1 MPDAVDTTA
10 ATSDA
15 PEMVRTA
22 PSDAGPCIRG
32 ETLPDLLYEATEA
45 YENPR
50 ALNQPTEDGWVP
62 MSLDR
67 FRRRAEETA
76 LGLLDL
82 GLDRG
87 DKVALLMESDVPF
100 CVVDMGCLIGG
111 LIDVPLYLSS
121 SEDQMQYVVEHAE
134 ADALVVSN
142 PKRLAQAAE
151 ILPDLPRID
160 TLILCEPGD
169 TEDERPELPDR
180 VELVTLD
187 AVQERGR
194 TSVDDQGAAIAKL
207 RAQID
212 ANDLATIIYT
222 SGTTGRPKG
231 VMLSHENISSNA
243 ITSVGQLDDFEA
255 GPEGE
260 VVISFLPLTHVFAR
274 MLQYA
279 FVYRGVSVYF
289 VHPDNLVDALPKVRP
304 TVFASVPR
312 VLEKVYAGIKKKVM
326 AMEGLQKSI
335 GEWGLEVAQE
345 YDMLQPG
352 SALYKTKHAVAD
364 RLVFRK
370 WRAALGG
377 RVKYIVVGGAALQPD
392 LANILAAAGI
402 TTLQGY
408 GLTETSPVITYTRPW
423 RNKPGTV
430 GEPLPGVEVKIADDG
445 EILTRG
451 PHVMQGYYKAPDKT
465 DAVIEDEGWF
475 HTGDIGEFDD
485 EGFLKITDR
494 KKSLFKL
501 STGKYVMPQPIEN
514 RMGSEPLVDNAVV
527 VGSDRKF
534 CAALIFPSEDQV
546 RAQAKEFG
554 LDAEQAFDDLLA
566 EPDIVDVFRSIVQSA
581 NEGMDH
587 WSTVKRFAL
596 IPDEL
601 TVESDLLTPTLK
613 IRRPKVHEAY
623 TDEIEALYYE
633 GDEPPDDRTER
644 GAMLVEV

>member
-1 MPDAVDTTA
+1 MTNPIH
-10 ATSDA
+10 
-15 PEMVRTA
+15 TA
-22 PSDAGPCIRG
+22 PPDAGPCVRG
-32 ETLPDLLYEATEA
+32 KTLPDLLYEANEA
-45 YENPR
+45 YDNPR
-50 ALNQPTEDGWVP
+50 ALNQPTDEGWVP
-62 MSLDR
+62 MALDQ
-67 FRRRAEETA
+67 FRQRAEETA
-76 LGLLDL
+76 LGLLEL

-87 DKVALLMESDVPF
+87 DRVALLMESDVHY

-121 SEDQMQYVVEHAE
+121 APDQMQYVAEHAE
-134 ADALVVSN
+134 AKVLAVSN

-151 ILPDLPRID
+151 LLPDLPRVETVVLCDPSEEEDQDD
-160 TLILCEPGD
+160 TPD
-169 TEDERPELPDR
+169 LPDR
-180 VELVTLD
+180 VELKTLED
-187 AVQERGR
+187 VQELGR
-194 TSVDDQGAAIAKL
+194 TAVADQEAAIDDL

-212 ANDLATIIYT
+212 ADDLATIIYT

-243 ITSVGQLDDFEA
+243 ITSVGELDDFET

-279 FVYRGVSVYF
+279 YMLRGVSVYF
-289 VHPDNLVDALPKVRP
+289 VHPDNLIEALPKVRP
-304 TVFASVPR
+304 SVFASVPR
-312 VLEKVYAGIKKKVM
+312 VLEKVYAGIKKKIL
-326 AMEGLQKSI
+326 AMSGLQKAI
-335 GEWGLEVAQE
+335 GDWALQVAQNYE
-345 YDMLQPG
+345 MDQPN
-352 SALYKTKHAVAD
+352 SSFYEVKHSIAD

-370 WRAALGG
+370 WRSALGG

-392 LANILAAAGI
+392 LANILAAADI

-408 GLTETSPVITYTRPW
+408 GLTETSPVIAYTRPQ

-430 GEPLPGVEVKIADDG
+430 GEPLPGVEVRIADDG

-465 DAVIEDEGWF
+465 TSVLEDEGWF
-475 HTGDIGEFDD
+475 HTGDIGEFDE

-494 KKSLFKL
+494 KKALFKL

-514 RMGSEPLVDNAVV
+514 QLGSDPLVDNAVV

-534 CAALIFPSEDQV
+534 CTALVFPTLDQV
-546 RAQAKEFG
+546 RAQADEFG
-554 LDAEQAFDDLLA
+554 LESEQDIEDLLS
-566 EPDIVDVFRSIVQSA
+566 EPDIVDTFRSVVEEA

-601 TVESDLLTPTLK
+601 TVDSDLLTPTLK
-613 IRRPKVHEAY
+613 IRRPQVQEAY
-623 TDEIEALYYE
+623 ADEINALYYE
-633 GDEPPDDRTER
+633 GERPVERTDR
-644 GAMLVEV
+644 GVVLVEV

>member
-1 MPDAVDTTA
+1 
-10 ATSDA
+10 
-15 PEMVRTA
+15 
-22 PSDAGPCIRG
+22 
-32 ETLPDLLYEATEA
+32 
-45 YENPR
+45 
-50 ALNQPTEDGWVP
+50 

-76 LGLLDL
+76 LGLGTLDL
-82 GLDRG
+82 ERG
-87 DKVALLMESDVPF
+87 DRVAFLMESDVHY

-111 LIDVPLYLSS
+111 FIDVPLYLSS
-121 SEDQMQYVVEHAE
+121 APDQMTYVAEHAE
-134 ADALVVSN
+134 AKVMVVSN
-142 PKRLAQAAE
+142 PKRLAQVADL
-151 ILPDLPRID
+151 LPDLPRIH
-160 TLILCEPGD
+160 TVILCDPEGD
-169 TEDERPELPDR
+169 AGAERPTLPED
-180 VELVTLD
+180 VELKTLE
-187 AVQERGR
+187 AVQTQGR
-194 TSVDDQGAAIAKL
+194 NSVDDQAEAIREL
-207 RAQID
+207 RSQID
-212 ANDLATIIYT
+212 ADDLATIIYT

-243 ITSVGQLDDFEA
+243 ITAVGELDDFET
-255 GPEGE
+255 GPDGE

-279 FVYRGVSVYF
+279 YMMRGVSVYF
-289 VHPDNLVDALPKVRP
+289 VHPDNLVEALPKVRP

-312 VLEKVYAGIKKKVM
+312 VLEKVYAGIKKKIM
-326 AMEGLQKSI
+326 AMDGVQKAI
-335 GEWGLEVAQE
+335 GEWGLRVAQQ
-345 YDMLQPG
+345 YDMTQPESG
-352 SALYKTKHAVAD
+352 LYALKHAVAD

-377 RVKYIVVGGAALQPD
+377 RPKYIVVGGAALQPD

-408 GLTETSPVITYTRPW
+408 GLTETRPGSTYTRPR

-465 DAVIEDEGWF
+465 AAVLEDDGWF
-475 HTGDIGEFDD
+475 HTGDIGEFDE

-494 KKSLFKL
+494 KKDLFKL

-514 RMGSEPLVDNAVV
+514 RLGSDPLVDNAVV

-534 CAALIFPSEDQV
+534 CAALLFPSLDQL
-546 RAQAKEFG
+546 RAQARELG
-554 LDAEQAFDDLLA
+554 LDAEQSIEDLLA
-566 EPDIVDVFRSIVQSA
+566 EPDIITLYRSLVQGA
-581 NEGMDH
+581 NKGMDP

-613 IRRPKVHEAY
+613 IRRPRIHDAY
-623 TDEIEALYYE
+623 AGEIEALYYE
-633 GDEPPDDRTER
+633 EDEPSPERTER
-644 GAMLVEV
+644 GAVLVEL